1 MPHKPL
7 LNDFSWAFIPGTST
21 ICAQYLRLPEFASLQ
36 LHLAFF
42 SQTASGRN
50 LVVVDPGTTKF
61 LLRPFPVL
69 AMTCL
74 CEAGP
79 WASFGPRLF
88 EPATTAAAHS

>member
-1 MPHKPL
+1 MPRKPL
-7 LNDFSWAFIPGTST
+7 LNNFSWAFIPGTSA
-21 ICAQYLRLPEFASLQ
+21 ICAQYLRLPKFATASSI
-36 LHLAFF
+36 F

-50 LVVVDPGTTKF
+50 FVVVDPGTTKF
-61 LLRPFPVL
+61 LLGPFPVL
-69 AMTCL
+69 AMTCI